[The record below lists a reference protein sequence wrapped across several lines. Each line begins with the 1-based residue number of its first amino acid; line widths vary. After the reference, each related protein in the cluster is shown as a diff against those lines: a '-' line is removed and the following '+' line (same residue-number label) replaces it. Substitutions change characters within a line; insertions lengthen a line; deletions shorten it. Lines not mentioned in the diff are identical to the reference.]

1 MEFQQM
7 ISFEIMLFAQ
17 NLLVNGEALY
27 QSRMLDLKKEWSGL
41 PGVQASD
48 NPLFPLQFS
57 ADEANSISED
67 VASTIRGMELMWNSR
82 QPLGELW
89 PEKGVV
95 QPDQYDQ
102 VKGLLRQAKLEMI
115 DQLTHSKAERIAW
128 EKYWPY
134 DD

>member
-67 VASTIRGMELMWNSR
+67 VASTIRGMELMWNLR

-95 QPDQYDQ
+95 QPDQYD
-102 VKGLLRQAKLEMI
+102 
-115 DQLTHSKAERIAW
+115 
-128 EKYWPY
+128 
-134 DD
+134 